1 VSKAFTKDETYDEPV
16 VAARAPLPD
25 GTPNWVT
32 PRGLRLLRAELE
44 RLEAE
49 RAAASATTSDD
60 DERQRRLAILG
71 QRQADLAE
79 RISGARVVD
88 PASVDIERV
97 RFATCVVIRT
107 VEGADEGRERRIA
120 IVGVDEADPAS
131 GRIAFTAPLA
141 RALVGAE
148 VGDEVT
154 LETAR
159 GDELLEVLAI
169 ERVAE

>member
-1 VSKAFTKDETYDEPV
+1 VSKAFTKDETHDEPV

-49 RAAASATTSDD
+49 RAAVSATTSDD
-60 DERQRRLAILG
+60 DERQRRLTILG
-71 QRQADLAE
+71 QRQADLAD

-88 PASVDIERV
+88 PASVDTGRV

-141 RALVGAE
+141 RVLVGAE